1 MVFDKLIS
9 NLLFPFYHWVLLTMQ
24 FFFRSCSSI
33 CLLTFLFSTNII
45 QAAEISYPLSVAAAD
60 KGPVFV
66 ADRKLPG
73 IWSVEKGKAASYFT
87 GSKVFRTPL
96 NAVRCVTVDPQGRVL
111 AGDSSTREVYRFEK
125 AGAEPTPLTKG
136 GIGIPMDVV
145 VTKSGDLLVSDLEL
159 HQIWKVPAAG
169 GKPTLFAKVSA
180 PRGLALDQNENLWV
194 VSGTADQL
202 LKVTPDGKVSV
213 VVKGRP
219 FNFPHDVV
227 VLEDGT
233 AIVTDGYEKA
243 LWKVTPDGKTEK
255 WISGEPFKN
264 PVGITLQGKNILVA
278 DPHAKT
284 VFSIDPAKKITDLL
298 KPAK

>member
-1 MVFDKLIS
+1 MP
-9 NLLFPFYHWVLLTMQ
+9 LLFCRVSVILL
-24 FFFRSCSSI
+24 
-33 CLLTFLFSTNII
+33 FLALCMSNVA
-45 QAAEISYPLSVAAAD
+45 QAAEMLYPLSVAVTE
-60 KGPVFV
+60 KGPVYV

-73 IWSVEKGKAASYFT
+73 IWSVENGKATSFFT

-96 NAVRCVTVDPQGRVL
+96 NAVRCVTVDPQGRVI

-125 AGAEPTPLTKG
+125 AGEKPTPLTNG

-145 VTKSGDLLVSDLEL
+145 VTKNGDLLVSDLEL
-159 HQIWKVPAAG
+159 HRIWKVPAAG
-169 GKPTLFAKVSA
+169 GKPTLFAEVSA
-180 PRGLALDQNENLWV
+180 PRGLALDQAENLWV

-219 FNFPHDVV
+219 FNFPHDVF
-227 VLEDGT
+227 VLQDGT
-233 AIVTDGYEKA
+233 AVVSDGYEKA

-264 PVGITLQGKNILVA
+264 PVGIALSGKNILVA

-284 VFSIDPAKKITDLL
+284 VFSVDPEKKISDLL
-298 KPAK
+298 KPKK